1 MLPSLVIVFREVF
14 EAGLIIGIV
23 MAVTSGVAGRGRWV
37 AGGVV
42 AGVLGACVVALFTG
56 GLSQLFHGSGQELF
70 NACILG
76 FAVLM
81 LGWHNVWMSRHG
93 RELAAE
99 MRAAGEA
106 VVEGSKSL
114 AALAL
119 VVTIAVLREG
129 SEVVLFLYGVAAAEG
144 GASIG
149 MLIGGAIGLVLGALV
164 CLLTY
169 LGLVTI
175 PTRYLFAVTSTLIA
189 LLAAGMA
196 AQAIAFLEQAD
207 ILTAL
212 DQTVWDTS
220 WILQRCKLPRH
231 GAAHA
236 DRLRRSAD
244 RHAAYRLCGDPWRHR
259 GADEAFSPQ
268 PPAPA
273 AANGLNCAT
282 RRIGGEVIG
291 TCHRRERPRRDR
303 RVRPRGIRRRGEW
316 RRRLRRSA

>member
-1 MLPSLVIVFREVF
+1 MRPKVSWSCLEIFLRTRREVPVLPSLVIVFREVF

-23 MAVTSGVAGRGRWV
+23 MAVTSGVAERTRWI
-37 AGGVV
+37 AGGVA
-42 AGVLGACVVALFTG
+42 AGVLGACVVALFTSK
-56 GLSQLFHGSGQELF
+56 LSQLFGGSGQELF

-81 LGWHNVWMSRHG
+81 LGWHNVWMARHG

-106 VVEGSKSL
+106 VASGSKSL
-114 AALAL
+114 FALAV

-144 GASIG
+144 GTSIG
-149 MLIGGAIGLVLGALV
+149 MLIGGVIGLILGSLV

-196 AQAIAFLEQAD
+196 AQAIAFLQQAD
-207 ILTAL
+207 ILTAF

-220 WILQRCKLPRH
+220 WILKDGSWLGRALHTLIGYVDQPTAMQLIVYATTLAAIAVLMKLFAPPPAQLPRT
-231 GAAHA
+231 A
-236 DRLRRSAD
+236 
-244 RHAAYRLCGDPWRHR
+244 
-259 GADEAFSPQ
+259 
-268 PPAPA
+268 
-273 AANGLNCAT
+273 
-282 RRIGGEVIG
+282 
-291 TCHRRERPRRDR
+291 
-303 RVRPRGIRRRGEW
+303 
-316 RRRLRRSA
+316 